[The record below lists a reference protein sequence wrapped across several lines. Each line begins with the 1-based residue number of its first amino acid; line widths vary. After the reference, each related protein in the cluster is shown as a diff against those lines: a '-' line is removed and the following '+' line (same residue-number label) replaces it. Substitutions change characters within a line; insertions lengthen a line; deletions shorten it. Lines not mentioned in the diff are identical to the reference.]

1 MQKIIKYLL
10 LIILIIPTMVFA
22 ESLNFEPIYDLDT
35 EIQDDYI
42 YLMLSYEGDTV
53 ETINFKLSYK
63 TSSIDLSSIEALNG
77 YNIIKKEKSI
87 KGKYTIIDLSFEN
100 DFIMNNN
107 NYAILEFKVDKTKY
121 SDLFFYEIDGINIKS
136 KFRNNGNI
144 LSLRKDDDLM
154 IYTKK
159 DIDSK
164 TKMQYFFID
173 NMYLLIIGFLG
184 LLIFLIVLINLPK
197 KKVKEEEH
205 YSNNDDIDT
214 SFYNKDI

>member
-10 LIILIIPTMVFA
+10 LFILIIPTMVFA

-35 EIQDDYI
+35 EIQDDCV
-42 YLMLSYEGDTV
+42 YLMLSYEGDTI

-63 TSSIDLSSIEALNG
+63 TSSIDLSSIQALNG

-100 DFIMNNN
+100 DFITNNN

-121 SDLFFYEIDGINIKS
+121 SDLFFYEIDGVNIKS

-144 LSLRKDDDLM
+144 LSLRKDADLI

-159 DIDSK
+159 DISSS

-184 LLIFLIVLINLPK
+184 LLILLIVLINLPK
-197 KKVKEEEH
+197 KKIEEKENII
-205 YSNNDDIDT
+205 NNDDIDT

>member
-35 EIQDDYI
+35 EIQDDCV
-42 YLMLSYEGDTV
+42 YLMLSYEGDTI

-63 TSSIDLSSIEALNG
+63 TSSIDLSSIQALNG

-100 DFIMNNN
+100 DFITNNN

-121 SDLFFYEIDGINIKS
+121 SDLFFYEIDGVNIKS

-144 LSLRKDDDLM
+144 LSLRKDADLI

-159 DIDSK
+159 DISSS

-184 LLIFLIVLINLPK
+184 LLILLIVLINLPK
-197 KKVKEEEH
+197 KKIEEKENII
-205 YSNNDDIDT
+205 NNDDIDT

>member
-22 ESLNFEPIYDLDT
+22 ESLNFEPIYELDT
-35 EIQDDYI
+35 EIQDDYV
-42 YLMLSYEGDTV
+42 YLMLSYEGDTI

-63 TSSIDLSSIEALNG
+63 TSSIDLNSIQALNG

-100 DFIMNNN
+100 DFITNNN

-144 LSLRKDDDLM
+144 LSLRKDTDLM

-159 DIDSK
+159 DISSS

-184 LLIFLIVLINLPK
+184 LLILLIVLINLPK

>member
-159 DIDSK
+159 NIDSK

-184 LLIFLIVLINLPK
+184 LLILLIVLINLPK